1 MLVSLLFICIS
12 SFLLEG
18 FQELEKVA
26 RCLEALE
33 QKMYVIWHQ
42 TIGVNGDPVDGGC
55 TLKAVYDPV
64 AGSLAVKNSFVVL
77 AAESDEIPSR
87 AAVVFCGE
95 ADIFVDEDHRVS
107 NKHI

>member
-1 MLVSLLFICIS
+1 MLASLLFICVS

-18 FQELEKVA
+18 LQELEKVA
-26 RCLEALE
+26 RCIEALE

-42 TIGVNGDPVDGGC
+42 AIGVNGDPVDGGC

-64 AGSLAVKNSFVVL
+64 AGRLAVKNSFAVL

-87 AAVVFCGE
+87 AAVVFRGE
-95 ADIFVDEDHRVS
+95 ADIFVDEDHRVL
-107 NKHI
+107 NNHI